1 MSSRRIHLW
10 SGVILAIPMFI
21 VGITAVFIAHDKS
34 LGLKDL
40 PLSWLP
46 MSYEKENELRS
57 AAQTGDGQ
65 LWFGS
70 KYGVFRQGADG
81 QLQQRSE
88 VEVRQLLGEQEQL
101 WVASKEG
108 LYLIDGERMEKR
120 LDAEVHGITRL
131 QDGQLLASVKDE
143 GALLSRDGL
152 DWQPSPLNAALA
164 SVQSATPKPYTF
176 GKLVMD
182 LHTGKAF
189 FGKSGEWIWIDVL
202 GITLALLGLTGVWI
216 WWQSRR
222 RAAL

>member
-10 SGVILAIPMFI
+10 SGVVLAIPMFI

-34 LGLKDL
+34 MGLKDL

-70 KYGVFRQGADG
+70 KYGVFQQGADG
-81 QLQQRSE
+81 HLQQRSE
-88 VEVRQLLGEQEQL
+88 VEVRQLLGEQQQL

-108 LYLIDGERMEKR
+108 LYLIDGERIEQR

-152 DWQPSPLNAALA
+152 AWQPSPLNAELA
-164 SVQSATPKPYTF
+164 SVQSAAPKPYTF